1 MAGNSVNFELLTPVT
16 FLKRTAMVY
25 GHKDAVVHN
34 NKRFTYRQF
43 ENRVHRLANALYGIG
58 ISKGDKVAFLS
69 PNIPPML
76 EAHFAVPMI
85 GATLVSINIRLSPRK
100 VSHIINHS
108 DTKPLFPDNEFAA
121 SVTPILSELR
131 NVKTFVN
138 ICDVSQDLLMVR
150 IMRIS

>member
-1 MAGNSVNFELLTPVT
+1 MSDSNFVVDLLMQVRQLRDCDKRYAVYQIGPKGEINMAGNSVNFELLTPVT

-34 NKRFTYRQF
+34 DKRFTYRQF
-43 ENRVHRLANALYGIG
+43 ENRVHRLASALYGIG

-85 GATLVSINIRLSPRK
+85 GATLVSINI
-100 VSHIINHS
+100 
-108 DTKPLFPDNEFAA
+108 
-121 SVTPILSELR
+121 
-131 NVKTFVN
+131 
-138 ICDVSQDLLMVR
+138 
-150 IMRIS
+150 